1 MSTLD
6 ELRVAINQANDDL
19 LKLLNQRAQIAQEIG
34 AVKRQNNLPVYQPER
49 ELAVLSDMAMKN
61 PGPLSDN
68 QVKTIMQVVM
78 QECRSVQLSEKM
90 QCLIFY
96 PCLCRCRRRVLWLI
110 LGHRG
115 HLLMAQC
122 CSILVQMF
130 RLCQRRA

>member
-78 QECRSVQLSEKM
+78 Q
-90 QCLIFY
+90 
-96 PCLCRCRRRVLWLI
+96 
-110 LGHRG
+110 
-115 HLLMAQC
+115 
-122 CSILVQMF
+122 
-130 RLCQRRA
+130 